1 MLNATTRNR
10 CQAAFRKAAAF
21 AILLFAVAAQAM
33 AQNTGT
39 DPSVAVTHNYNA
51 ETMTVTVSNPPT
63 DGYMVVYTYSNTAA
77 DPDAPVADN
86 PAAYGT
92 EDYNGVGTIAFVGTA
107 TGSIPVGPT
116 GDIAVGRDWTQVTV
130 AIFAEGA
137 TPVSTAVCTTTV
149 AINRYATPVRSL
161 SADGYKIIITD
172 GTGNPD
178 NTRLTYDSPSA
189 PGIVSTVEYNTTTHN
204 VELPV
209 DAQNLI
215 PFTDYTMRTIGP
227 ATGATAYPSQPLECS
242 TMAYHIPA
250 LIDFHPYHSGSSVR
264 YATGTVVSGSMSA
277 PVAKIYINYDRYE
290 QDGVTLMDPNPYDV
304 NTYNVALPSGSAL
317 RDANDQLGIP
327 YPYFKMAAG
336 PVDPAAE
343 SRLITSA
350 VMVVDTLYSNYY
362 LFSHTDGTTTHYL
375 SFDPVSHNLAN
386 TTTFDYNCL
395 WQRNPEDNHLY
406 HLLGGHRYR
415 LGIDDNGAL
424 TVHYNSETR
433 DVWYRSGSQIF
444 TMNGGERRN
453 IAYRNGQWILTA
465 EGTDD
470 ELNVAHQLKHEE
482 VDAGQFTA
490 FNRIETGDI
499 KVPATSTVAEYA
511 PNWLALDQ
519 NRTWTVQVSP
529 RLYLDVYSLPP
540 HEIFQFDDNLGSTN
554 RLWYYNN
561 TTYGSYADM
570 PHRLSQPYSPAA
582 NDSRYTY
589 TWSVVDAADQP
600 STVVTATPSA
610 SNPNQV
616 TLTCRSDI
624 NSLHALTLKVELSY
638 RDEAANANHEPVE
651 GSTAAPTELALFAE
665 HSVALTA
672 LTSVPNAI
680 ESGAQP
686 FRTSNGS
693 YLVRCLPDPTITP
706 AQPYYDITAA
716 PGEGDSP
723 RAILTAVPD
732 PERLL
737 EVHYDA
743 ANQVITITD
752 PALSVEHGTSN
763 DYFLQPAPGQS
774 NWNYLPE
781 TPALCFSTGGTSTD
795 WGFKVTAYQN
805 GSDAGY
811 FTFRP
816 AAATDDDLSVEP
828 EMATRGQGNGLRFVN
843 SVTSRTSDIYI
854 NAIGTFYASRWQL
867 VDPTLIKPEI
877 TMTPDGEV
885 TVTDVAGHLRH
896 VYGTLHYQYKRAGD
910 ADWSTEQT
918 FTLTQDGS
926 YHVVV
931 SDNNGVITFGEGDQV
946 KAWKSAGSDHS
957 YFAPSDEALFTVRRT
972 PAPTLS
978 VSAVEGHAHDI
989 VITPGSTADI
999 PAEGQLF
1006 SYTIGTSDPT
1016 DWSSTATLSDIYL
1029 PGTFTAWA
1037 AAPDCLKS
1045 EPSEAFV
1052 YSPKLM
1058 IGASAAD
1065 NVQANAYDV
1074 IVYVGVPS
1082 TAAGNYREWADP
1094 DANTTFPET
1103 EHYVVRYTLDGSPV
1117 TATSSVCQLDE
1128 TPDPSGHNYY
1138 VIPVL
1143 DGYANIRAKAF
1154 PTEGSPY
1161 EASDEFVYNFHA
1173 NDYIIYDT
1181 LHTSDTEYHTYTL
1194 VPNGGQQATDNNIQN
1209 LKDNLDPRY
1218 LWIGNSTADQ
1228 ATGFR
1233 NKRTGKYLT
1242 LQRITDGQ
1250 GETLTLVAGDSRVDG
1265 QGASGGAATTYSSS
1279 TWRWSGDEATD
1290 EAGRHRLYT
1299 VIDGTTYYLALDRAK
1314 AARNENPWVVIP
1326 ASAESTLL
1334 EEGHARLRYNTH
1346 ICFRTS
1352 PTNYRG
1358 GADFA
1363 AMSATVQIE
1372 QPINSNQWIDIA
1384 DADNHGWASLAYGD
1398 SLHVRAVF
1406 KGDSIVYTGNNVIY
1420 IIRPGHDNGVDTSD
1434 FDHYIPWQFWLEFS
1448 ENDYSQTPRW
1458 EQRIVENHFDSL
1470 STVRWYLGTHD
1481 GTTATFNN
1489 TPFVT
1494 YVGHGTVYHRADTA
1508 VTTEGTLRSLFTW
1521 KHVRG
1526 ANYLTLIHNRTANTA
1541 MPNFST
1547 VFRVVALQNS
1557 VYTAGIAEAAV
1568 TFENKMHL
1576 FAEKVDSRA
1585 NDNGVGEWPQFAGS
1599 KRWRFLSKDY
1609 DEATG
1614 DYHYLSSDHHHITR
1628 VDADRYPYLANQPRM
1643 STNPEYTHYA
1653 LWTLTSE
1660 NVGSAGSPLYR
1671 VRISPAIA
1679 RQKSLV
1685 HLPGNGLDAG
1695 GTDRGSFLYKQGLE
1709 PEPPAGVAPAD
1720 YANGLFLHDPLS
1732 VEDVEYSSTYGYH
1745 ELYSHSNDFQ
1755 YFAIRQYEETD
1766 ASGAVT
1772 AQYVTLSPF
1781 YHYAVGGATR
1791 NIADYLSLAN
1801 ADGEDSWVYSHFGK
1815 VPQPEGSDPADCRN
1829 AAINDF
1835 YHSRWHM
1842 DQAFL
1847 TPPYVEMR
1855 PSGEVTLW
1863 HRLEQVNN
1871 DDIGTEHHIND
1882 LGAILKYFYCIND
1895 ASVSESSLVYP
1906 TFLDGETPITDQTP
1920 VSDMVTGPG
1929 TLLYDPAHKPVLT
1942 EGQHITVVAVLTE
1955 ATTTPSFS
1963 YEPHISRPHTFEAVK
1978 SATPTW
1984 VDATAMTDVRF
1995 AVAEGDTLL
2004 IGQNVND
2011 ANYSIYADPA
2021 SEVYG
2026 ISTATASPRH
2036 IRNEG
2041 ESDSYVLRAFQHNM
2055 LESDPL
2061 YFYQSEKLRL
2071 VATVGAVDATTGAAT
2086 VTVTVSTLNDRT
2098 PLTDYYDLF
2107 YTTATPDSAESYVS
2121 VGSGNW
2127 TRVSGSD
2134 NSYTF
2139 VVSVLANNQP
2149 AALPLRIQARATGS
2163 HNFYTN
2169 SDIDL
2174 HFLIHPSYA
2183 DTAFS
2188 GGGDGTPASPY
2199 IIANPIDLFTAAH
2212 IVNGGNTTAQP
2223 YFRVDADI
2231 DLQGEGSMPSIGTS
2245 GTPFAGHWNGGYHT
2259 IAGITKPLFGTVNG
2273 GHIYNVVIDRSTVV
2287 GTGTNTGAI
2296 CEVADGEARIYN
2308 CGVRSTGDQPTTV
2321 TGSGVTGGL
2330 VGKLAGTAR
2339 VVNCYNFAAVT
2350 SDGSTAAGIV
2360 GDAQAAA
2367 KSTRSDQKGIV
2378 FACVNYAKVDAG
2390 NNNVYPVVGGS
2401 PTDIHNNLNAYNY
2414 FNADAGYNVAKLQYD
2429 GSYGNEIWALNRVEM
2444 VRYILNSNNC
2454 RAGWWVNSPQ
2464 GDNAAN
2470 QTTTATYFTDVIS
2483 ADDNNTIGQWVLDTT
2498 IAPYPILKP
2507 RYDNNHNPIQYP
2519 SIINP
2524 DYEASWRNTANAYE
2538 GRRLSDLGN
2547 NGYLA
2552 VTVTKGDKGT
2562 GITTKPTMPM
2572 QISITDM
2579 DTLAYDFNYA
2589 KIQLP
2594 YFQDIFGTGSNIQ
2607 TVGGN
2612 DYIVTG
2618 WKITSI
2624 TKDGTPVTSVTQ
2636 AEVNAFT
2643 YNYANRDSIVKDLY
2657 HTFTKTTDAYGNT
2670 LGVQQSPAR
2679 VFAQGGYFNV
2689 PNGVTAITIEPYWG
2703 RAFYLKESCN
2713 DVYYYDQGG
2722 TGGNPISASGTNAL
2736 YKADNNIY
2744 GAAKI
2749 DLSTNQTI
2757 YTSLS
2762 TLFNDLEN
2770 NKTVYDQAIVLLTD
2784 FHLSDN
2790 TKNSQTLSVAKSY
2803 TVTSIDVDNNHEPD
2817 HVFYHYFSDRCRF
2830 SPIRFDNIVY
2840 ADLSMASLANGGS
2853 KMARHLG
2860 LTRPTGHYEI
2870 TETAMAHFYQFEY
2883 NGPHDSPLK
2892 VKSPFILNGGYFD
2905 HITSTRGFKSIDQT
2919 LYIHMG
2925 GHVYHKQFSPANDPN
2940 GESDKYTYRCPVIL
2954 TGGEYKELYLSGC
2967 LESKANSCT
2976 YDAILYASGARIGTY
2991 ASGAYE
2997 KINADVI
3004 IKADHIIAHD
3014 FYAGSISPN
3023 PDYSLKG
3030 AITTTLDYS
3039 IVHNVFC
3046 GANKFGDMVS
3056 GKDVITNATGTTF
3069 KIIYGAG
3076 YGGNAKTIFREQNTQ
3091 YTVNDMYNDFKGYYK
3106 KGTLKSGYGINTDYA
3121 MDLFPWSNSN
3131 QHCGR
3136 FYNYFS
3142 SLSLASANNVTTT
3155 LTDCTVLGNYY
3166 GGGNLGQVKNTAK
3179 STLTNCTIY
3188 GDVFAGGNAATAP
3201 PAVVYEKPSTD
3212 KYPQFVGG
3220 VYINLDKN
3228 KNATSANYVWTNDRP
3243 SGVSDNLWTD
3253 ATTGVNYIYA
3263 DRATA
3268 DLSTIGVC
3276 KKTDLT
3282 LSGNTVVYGSVFGGG
3297 NEAETGD
3304 PDVANNDNLK
3314 PNHYTT
3320 VVVKD
3325 NVHVTGDVVAAGNQG
3340 KLTGSTSLTIGAD
3353 TGSIAIDSIPWIE
3366 GDVYGGAYSAD
3377 VDGYSNVTIY
3387 DGILGPVYAG
3397 GYTGSVY
3404 KESNIKVLGGRIGYT
3419 KDTVMVNEEKTVTA
3433 SPIIIP
3439 VGEPRSYYGVFG
3451 AGFGFGT
3458 TVGKCAH
3465 VSIGSRATTGTDAQ
3479 HTHIHIN
3486 GSVFG
3491 GGEAGQVGTG
3501 FEILHGETVAAGNW
3515 YVNGTAGTFR
3525 KLTAEEPNTPADE
3538 HGFYAQFYK
3547 PTFDTTTVSVQ
3558 APDKAENSLT
3568 TNIAGAVFGGGRG
3581 YYIEEDEEHPGTYR
3595 STLNSFKLAIAGAVY
3610 GNTKVTVGTEG
3621 QGESGIYIGSVSY
3634 YTDMDT
3640 AEHYRL
3646 VDLKNMHSSAT
3657 FWDENLYV
3665 YDVDSL
3671 KYVMLDPNSRSYH
3684 RVKTRTG
3691 STEIPIW
3698 LNEVYEDVMYYLGT
3712 GRASV
3717 VGGGEMGPVYGDHIF
3732 TCGTSKNELTTFN
3745 YNQTR
3750 YGTGDTTGNTVVRI
3764 YSGTLGDIYEN
3775 EVNGCVY
3782 GGGLNANVDGT
3793 STVTVDGT
3801 GAWVRGDVYAGGCMG
3816 SVYGYGRDSAG
3827 VDTITTLQNLLKGW
3841 VRNAHGG
3848 SNLAMHSRGSNSKLV
3863 VGDTNGNNSNLLV
3876 SESVYGANG
3885 FSPSLGT
3892 AEVVMRSG
3900 SIGFVRPNIPINTY
3914 YTNEAGEVTETD
3926 AIASAGTTP
3935 VVNVQNN
3942 LAYEGNVYGG
3952 GFGPEARVRATK
3964 VTVTGGNIRN
3974 GVFGGGELAPV
3985 IELADSNAT
3994 YKTGD
3999 TATYLYTVADEASS
4013 QYKHKEVRYVK
4024 YAETEIVGNVTL
4036 VKPVADVTV
4045 SGGHMGMILG
4055 GGRGYTY
4062 FMNTT
4067 SDAPGLV
4074 AGDTRVTI
4082 TGGVVRSA
4090 GGDTTYYESDLGGG
4104 NVYGGG
4110 LEGEV
4115 TGNTEVTISGANT
4128 IIQGRAFAGGRG
4140 YRDAML
4146 GDRHSE
4152 EWQQIF
4158 DRATVRAGA
4167 VHGNTSIA
4175 ISGTKTTPVVGSGIY
4190 GGGEGMNYLWSATDK
4205 RDTVATVYGNATVDI
4220 SGGMIGGGYKNVG
4233 LDNAMNE
4240 RVDNGSFGGG
4250 RVASVHGTAKIH
4262 VYGNANVAALFGGND
4277 ISGKVHGNGGYGF
4290 HSVHNSG
4297 RTDTTDYIADSTETY
4312 ILVDGTPR
4320 IGRLFGGGNGYYPGY
4335 YQKMAGADW
4344 QLAYLQATPPVQGKT
4359 YVDINMSGTT
4369 FGSNDTTGFIGAAFG
4384 GGNQAEVGT
4393 AQVMLHNP
4401 GLVDTL
4407 FAGGNSATVTEE
4419 AIVKTY
4425 ATDSIASLAAGHN
4438 VKLLFGGNNKAA
4450 MYIMPTLDLRT
4461 GTFDRV
4467 FGGGNAGAMKANQ
4480 TGVADILGN
4489 DIANPVSTYVTI
4501 NSSDVTVR
4509 TALYGG
4515 CNQATVD
4522 GGTYVAI
4529 LNTSNGTENQ
4539 DTNTYGVYQLFGGND
4554 ISERV
4559 ATTRV
4564 DVIGGVV
4571 HNIYGG
4577 SNGHYNY
4584 TPIPGGYNALDDD
4597 NNMVSVLNSGR
4608 PKVGDA
4614 HVNIWGG
4621 QINSHVYGGGYAGDC
4636 ENTHV
4641 VVDDR
4646 VQMGETESPA
4656 TISGH
4661 IYGGGCGILENAL
4674 RANADATIQR
4684 NTIVVGN
4691 VTGLAKTDLYH
4702 VTNLKE
4708 SETYAYGGGYGG
4720 DVHNTLI
4727 TMHPEWDKDLEA
4739 LYGGCYGS
4747 NVEDTAR
4754 VVLNPLTDETN
4765 ASHLNVNYVY
4775 GGNDYTGTVNHSYLT
4790 INSGRYRKVFGAG
4803 NGAYGD
4809 LTAGTINKYG
4819 VYTTPSAPSP
4829 SHANGPAN
4837 AATDV
4842 KVYVPNSKYP
4852 VVDIYGG
4859 DFIENVYGGGNLG
4872 SCKVDTSATPPHA
4885 GIEDYAF
4892 VQVNVHGGTFHN
4904 DIFAGAAGQS
4914 GLNPLINGLKVLNMD
4929 GGLVANSVYGG
4940 TESVNDGYKD
4950 ECDSTSTTLRPSS
4963 ILNLVGG
4970 DIGNNVY
4977 GGGYL
4982 GQVYGSVYVNVGKE
4996 AVEKSRVYNR
5006 PYGSHDYSQQPYKP
5020 VFATTAQDT
5029 HNGDTLLP
5037 ADLFL
5042 RASIYAGANWGSGN
5056 TNYTF
5061 KTRGFHGGESCI
5073 RIDGEGYNTTA
5084 EGGGTVN
5091 DLPAMAVKYSLI
5103 GSGTSCEGGDVL
5115 RDIRVLN
5122 YGVWENASDC
5132 RVSKDLWSIQ
5142 RADIVVF
5149 KNVALVLTGDQDA
5162 YSAYPS
5168 SKFSMTRCKKVV
5180 FEGFNVLELEKPA
5193 VKIGELAFRAN
5204 TTLLS
5209 LEGKGALLDGD
5220 SLTTMRS
5227 FLNSNAHCTGTDS
5240 TSITSELCESV
5251 TPLANNSAN
5260 RYSTILVDNGAYI
5273 DVYTD
5278 ESGSLQYGSV
5288 LGYGFLRAQSATQ
5301 AIVTAHCK
5309 TNTLHASDGG
5319 FFGVCPD
5326 DPGIGD
5332 STNGQSE
5339 FYYGNNGTT
5348 ENTYRAW
5355 KFGRGS
5361 RTRQVTVVAHTDTTQ
5376 LPNNYGILVDTAKI
5390 TLSNGSY
5397 VLADDGTTHAQVK
5410 LGLVMVPLELPP
5422 TDPGNYYVIDGGIT
5436 VDQENRELE
5445 LVGGAFIP
5453 NGDIT
5458 LNNGVSDASD
5468 GVWIPAS
5475 NDDTLTA
5482 VEKTEMVRA
5491 ITGDASH
5498 KFGLAIGKGGLFT
5511 NTPPTLA
5518 GGSSITSN
5526 PNCRTAISS
5535 GTYFEVINGYATTT
5549 VAGTDGVHN
5558 VVPTLNVYLTYDG
5571 RFTTTLMGDVTFTLR
5586 ELNSN
5591 GVEVGTIDVTISI
5604 STILTEFK
5612 DQKYELVA
5620 MKNGFDNHVYSRK
5633 MILPA
5638 SMRRRSLYLTDL
5650 EWEPLYAR
5658 TQAGAADTNGTA
5670 DLFGLTTAQNA
5681 IEHRAN
5687 LGQNTFGIVVRPTE
5701 DLSNTTTTTLGWY
5714 RMMDGDSLD
5723 LRKEYGNG
5731 TDRVSYSRN
5740 PADQT
5745 TGRKIHYTDNG
5756 GKGKMIGILDGRSS
5770 AAIDMS
5776 LYYNGDQK
5784 YDIEGVR
5791 GRAILHFAYY
5801 NQNTSGS
5808 NSVDEGT
5815 AGIFRDTIY
5824 VRTRKAGD
5832 TIYLCSEP
5840 SITRDSITIYPHGG
5854 IPAGIYTAGSDDHRH
5869 YADGWEQLE
5878 IKKGKNPRQYVTSF
5892 EDALDHKIY
5901 KAGDVIYIIGPV
5913 DIKGRKSLNIHGYE
5927 YNFIPVMRYPGSH
5940 FMFPGDTCAYRG
5952 PLVRVSEEGKFSTEY
5967 VFFDG
5972 NMVSSRKA
5980 IKNTDVPT
5988 GEGIDKQKVVRVEG
6002 GQNVDYYAWGL
6013 GGDDPAQQGSGW
6025 KQDTLAA
6032 TAPIFEVKD
6041 GGVLTLGNETV
6052 VRNSWNKNAGTDA
6065 NDLLGSVAMIHQP
6078 NATYTLPGDAST
6090 QYPAHPRMVVTKNVD
6105 IYNNVVDTAGG
6116 NIPTGAIHLEK
6127 GVFQLGVA
6135 TKGSAKQKASEIH
6148 IEDNYEAN
6156 GTFWTTGTTD
6166 DPEWEVAIPTTGTN
6180 AFAKANVYL
6189 NHAKRNNSE
6198 VEDEVSMVV
6207 TFADEQNAGSRIG
6220 ISKEFPGLS
6229 PLVRDTIRIAQVT
6242 SSYPTYAANA
6252 KANDIFFND
6261 GRFATSKDANIFYHS
6276 SIAPT
6281 TIFFQRCAT
6290 FQKQLY
6296 EDASHNRQVLYTY
6309 VDANGEGAED
6319 DETVTILQQ
6328 PVLSY
6333 HMNSLSA
6340 CPDGTDTV
6348 VYSVHGGFY
6357 PYTYSWTSGT
6367 SDLGTSTTQY
6377 SNAQINEAIGVHN
6390 YDFAVASNSDTLVLS
6405 NIQNA
6410 GTGTVTP
6417 YAYTVTATDIAGCEQ
6432 TKHFTVNVQRVP
6444 TGNSG
6449 LTLTNHVSNNDFA
6462 WGDTAS
6468 ANTEV
6473 ADRTHKGLHL
6483 LAGVFPQASYGSV
6496 TGKIYDTVDV
6506 NLGIPYVSDN
6516 PAIPNVDSAT
6526 LLCPGDAITLTANPT
6541 SGNSFI
6547 QWDFDPYDVPNT
6559 VFVMPSN
6566 SGMPGTDA
6574 SVITINAFFGPANY
6588 WKKVVTTQPST
6599 FTTDYWGTVHIH
6611 NANDLA
6617 WLISLANGFN
6627 DQAPRDF
6634 WYDSIIIHNSG
6645 DEDAYDMMAHLWTP
6659 LGTSQHP
6666 FSGRMFVDSGVV
6678 IKNIIVNEPNM
6689 DYVGFF
6695 GHTEHAIIENLH
6707 INNSVFHGGQYVGGI
6722 TAHSSNDSIRNSSV
6736 TNHSVGDSS
6745 ASGYPGNI
6753 PAGGNDYTMIT
6764 TNYCSGGL
6772 VGTAENTVIEGC
6784 EARARYMGAAIY
6796 NGGIGGYVSNGEA
6809 SNCAVRSMPRMS
6821 SMYSGGIFGFST
6833 ATQTPLPW
6841 SKNATGTRIVNNYVA
6856 YNYSD
6861 GSLTRAGGLVGYAKN
6876 TTIAN
6881 NYVYGRSK
6889 GASVSGAIGSTIDD
6903 GVHIEN
6909 CFYEQGFDHQSFG
6922 YYSTLDTTGVT
6933 SFSGTGRDVV
6943 LADTLGRNANL
6954 TRQLN
6959 RWVYAHGG
6967 EYNYWH
6973 SDTAAANNGYPVFGA
6988 PEYQTLTDVQQV
7000 TTCDR
7005 YTVEGILC
7013 TESGTYQY
7021 HLIDSAEFTDTLVIL
7036 HLTVNY
7042 SELTELTDTIGTGE
7056 DYDGYGFHL
7065 TATEL
7070 DLMRES
7076 LQQEGTVTVVVSDTL
7091 QTLAGCD
7098 SVVTLYLTLS
7108 TTGIE
7113 PVDAH
7118 INVNVY
7124 PNPTTKNVTVEA
7136 TGLQTVELY
7145 DAVSRRLDSR
7155 KGQTG
7160 QVTFDLEGLPA
7171 GAYYLRIRTEQGT
7184 VIKKVVKR

>member
-1 MLNATTRNR
+1 MLNSNSRKHFP
-10 CQAAFRKAAAF
+10 AAFRKAAAL
-21 AILLFAVAAQAM
+21 AILLFSVAVQAM
-33 AQNTGT
+33 AQNAGT
-39 DPSVAVTHNYNA
+39 DPSVAVTPNYND
-51 ETMTVTVSNPPT
+51 ETMTVTVSNPPS
-63 DGYMVVYTYSNTAA
+63 GNYVVVYTYSNTTETPGVPTA
-77 DPDAPVADN
+77 DAPAN
-86 PAAYGT
+86 YGT

-116 GDIAVGRDWTQVTV
+116 GDIPVGNDWTQVTI
-130 AIFAEGA
+130 ALFEADA
-137 TPVSTAVCTTTV
+137 TPELTAVCTTTV

-161 SADGYKIIITD
+161 SADGYSLVITD
-172 GTGNPD
+172 GTGNTGA
-178 NTRLTYDSPSA
+178 TRLSYSRPSV
-189 PGIVSTVEYNTTTHN
+189 PGSDATVNYNATTHN
-204 VELPV
+204 VVLPV
-209 DAQNLI
+209 DGQHLI
-215 PFTDYTMRTIGP
+215 PFTVYSMRTIGP
-227 ATGATAYPSQPLECS
+227 ETGATAYPSLPLDCS
-242 TMAYHIPA
+242 TMAYRIPA

-277 PVAKIYINYDRYE
+277 PVAKVYVNYNRYE
-290 QDGVTLMDPNPYDV
+290 QDGVTLKDPNPYDA
-304 NTYNVALPSGSAL
+304 TSYNVALPSGSEL
-317 RDANDQLGIP
+317 RDANNTLGIP
-327 YPYFKMAAG
+327 YPLFKMVAG
-336 PVDPAAE
+336 PVDLTAE

-386 TTTFDYNCL
+386 TTIFDYNCL

-406 HLLGGHRYR
+406 HLLGGHRYS
-415 LGIDDNGAL
+415 LGIDDNGTL
-424 TVHYNSETR
+424 TVHYNSEPR

-444 TMNGGERRN
+444 TMNGGVRRN

-465 EGTDD
+465 EGTDA

-482 VDAGQFTA
+482 VDAGQITA

-499 KVPATSTVAEYA
+499 KVPATTNVGEYA
-511 PNWLALDQ
+511 PQWLALDQ
-519 NRTWTVQVSP
+519 ERTWTVQVSP

-540 HEIFQFDDNLGSTN
+540 HEIFQFEDNLGNTQ
-554 RLWYYNN
+554 RMWYYNN
-561 TTYGSYADM
+561 TAYQSYVDI
-570 PHRLSQPYSPAA
+570 PHRLSQPNSPAA
-582 NDSRYTY
+582 NDSRYNY

-600 STVVTATPSA
+600 STVVTATPA
-610 SNPNQV
+610 ANNPNQV
-616 TLTCRSDI
+616 TLARSTGVT
-624 NSLHALTLKVELSY
+624 SLQALTLKVSISY
-638 RDEAANANHEPVE
+638 EDNTANANHVPVA
-651 GSTAAPTELALFAE
+651 GSTVAPTKLALFAE
-665 HSVALTA
+665 HSVPLTA
-672 LTSVPNAI
+672 LTSVPNAS
-680 ESGAQP
+680 ESSALP

-693 YLVRCLPDPTITP
+693 YLFRCMPDPTITP
-706 AQPYYDITAA
+706 AEPYYDITAA
-716 PGEGDSP
+716 PSESNSH

-737 EVHYDA
+737 EVNYDA
-743 ANQVITITD
+743 SSQVITITD
-752 PALSVEHGTSN
+752 PALSVEHQTSAS
-763 DYFLQPAPGQS
+763 YYLQPAPGQN
-774 NWNYLPE
+774 NWRYLPE
-781 TPALCFSTGGTSTD
+781 TPALYFSTDGTSND

-828 EMATRGQGNGLRFVN
+828 QMATRGQGYGLRYVN

-854 NAIGTFYASRWQL
+854 NAVGTFYASRWQL

-885 TVTDVAGHLRH
+885 TITDVAGHLRH

-910 ADWSTEQT
+910 ADWSAEQT

-931 SDNNGVITFGEGDQV
+931 SDNNGVITFGEGDQI
-946 KAWKSAGSDHS
+946 KAWKTAGSDHS
-957 YFAPSDEALFTVRRT
+957 YFAPSAEALFTVRRT

-978 VSAVEGHAHDI
+978 VSASEGHAHDI
-989 VITPGSTADI
+989 VITPGTTADI
-999 PAEGQLF
+999 PAEGQEF
-1006 SYTIGTSDPT
+1006 SYTVGTGTPT
-1016 DWSSTATLSDIYL
+1016 AWSATDTLRNIYT
-1029 PGTFTAWA
+1029 PGTFTAYA

-1045 EPSEAFV
+1045 NPSEAFT

-1058 IGASAAD
+1058 IGASTA
-1065 NVQANAYDV
+1065 VNAQPTSYDI

-1082 TAAGNYREWADP
+1082 TAAGNYREWAS
-1094 DANTTFPET
+1094 DATTTFPEPSQF
-1103 EHYVVRYTLDGSPV
+1103 VVRYTLDGSSV
-1117 TATSSVCQLDE
+1117 TATSSLCDSYQASDASAH
-1128 TPDPSGHNYY
+1128 TYFT
-1138 VIPVL
+1138 IPVA
-1143 DGYANIRAKAF
+1143 DGYANIHAKAF
-1154 PTEGSPY
+1154 PAEGSAY
-1161 EASDEFVYNFHA
+1161 EASDEFVYKFLA
-1173 NDYIIYDT
+1173 NEYIIYDT
-1181 LHTSDTEYHTYTL
+1181 IHTSSTDYHTYTL
-1194 VPNGGQQATDNNIQN
+1194 VPNGGEQATDNDIQN

-1218 LWIGNSTADQ
+1218 IWIATSTADQ
-1228 ATGFR
+1228 QTGFR
-1233 NKRTGKYLT
+1233 NERTRKYLT
-1242 LQRITDGQ
+1242 LQRITDVQ

-1265 QGASGGAATTYSSS
+1265 QGASGGDATTYSSS
-1279 TWRWSGDEATD
+1279 TWQWSGDDDATEAN
-1290 EAGRHRLYT
+1290 RHRLYT
-1299 VIDGTTYYLALDRAK
+1299 TIDQTTYYIALDRTK
-1314 AARNENPWVVIP
+1314 AAQNQNPWVVIP
-1326 ASAESTLL
+1326 ESATTEIL
-1334 EEGHARLRYNTH
+1334 EGSQSRLRYNTN

-1352 PTNYRG
+1352 PSNYRG

-1363 AMSATVQIE
+1363 AMAATVQIE
-1372 QPINSNQWIDIA
+1372 QPVNSNQWIDIA

-1420 IIRPGHDNGVDTSD
+1420 IIRPGHDNGVPASD

-1470 STVRWYLGTHD
+1470 STVRWYLGNYND
-1481 GTTATFNN
+1481 NGTTVTYDG

-1508 VTTEGTLRSLFTW
+1508 VTTEGTLGSLFKW
-1521 KHVRG
+1521 RHVRG
-1526 ANYLTLIHNRTANTA
+1526 ANYLTLIHNRTATTP
-1541 MPNFST
+1541 MPNFNT
-1547 VFRVVALQNS
+1547 VFRVEALQNS

-1568 TFENKMHL
+1568 TFNNNMHL

-1585 NDNGVGEWPQFAGS
+1585 NGNGEGQWPQFAGS

-1653 LWTLTSE
+1653 VWILNSE
-1660 NVGSAGSPLYR
+1660 NVGSANDPLYR
-1671 VRISPAIA
+1671 VKMSPAIA
-1679 RQKSLV
+1679 HQKSLV
-1685 HLPGNGLDAG
+1685 HLPGNGLDAE
-1695 GTDRGSFLYKQGLE
+1695 GTDRGDFLYKSGLE
-1709 PEPPAGVAPAD
+1709 PEPPQGVSMDD

-1732 VEDVEYSSTYGYH
+1732 VEEVGYSSSHDYH
-1745 ELYSHSNDFQ
+1745 ELYRHNNDFQ
-1755 YFAIRQYEETD
+1755 YFAIRQFEETD
-1766 ASGAVT
+1766 ASGYVT

-1781 YHYAVGGATR
+1781 YRYTVGSATR

-1801 ADGEDSWVYSHFGK
+1801 GDGEDRWVYSHFGK
-1815 VPQPEGSDPADCRN
+1815 VPQPEGSAPADCRN

-1847 TPPYVEMR
+1847 TPPYVEMS

-1871 DDIGTEHHIND
+1871 DDIGTAHHIND

-1920 VSDMVTGPG
+1920 VANMVTSPG
-1929 TLLYDPAHKPVLT
+1929 TLYDPAHKPVLT
-1942 EGQHITVVAVLTE
+1942 EGQRITVVAVLTQ
-1955 ATTTPSFS
+1955 ATSTPSFD
-1963 YEPHISRPHTFEAVK
+1963 YVPHISRPHTFEAVK

-1995 AVAEGDTLL
+1995 AAAEGDTLL

-2021 SEVYG
+2021 SAVYG
-2026 ISTATASPRH
+2026 ISTSTTSPQH
-2036 IRNEG
+2036 IRNEDAN
-2041 ESDSYVLRAFQHNM
+2041 DSYVLRAFQHNK

-2061 YFYQSEKLRL
+2061 YFYQSDKLRL
-2071 VATVGAVDATTGAAT
+2071 EVTVGSVDATSGNAS
-2086 VTVTVSTLNDRT
+2086 VTVNVSTVNDRT

-2107 YTTATPDSAESYVS
+2107 YTTATPDAE
-2121 VGSGNW
+2121 G
-2127 TRVSGSD
+2127 TIPSGSWTLVPGTD
-2134 NSYTF
+2134 NNNSYTF
-2139 VVSVLANNQP
+2139 TVSALDANSQP
-2149 AALPLRIQARATGS
+2149 AALPLRIQARAAGS

-2183 DTAFS
+2183 GTDFS
-2188 GGGDGTPASPY
+2188 GSGDGTQASPY
-2199 IIANPIDLFTAAH
+2199 IIANPIDLFTASH
-2212 IVNGGNTTAQP
+2212 NVNNGGPAASA
-2223 YFRVDADI
+2223 YYRVDADI
-2231 DLQGEGSMPSIGTS
+2231 DLQGEGSLPSIGTTS
-2245 GTPFAGHWNGGYHT
+2245 KPFAGHWDGGYHT

-2273 GHIYNVVIDRSTVV
+2273 GHIYNVVVDRSTIV

-2308 CGVRSTGDQPTTV
+2308 CGVRSTGDQPTIV
-2321 TGSGVTGGL
+2321 EGSGVTGGL
-2330 VGKLAGTAR
+2330 VGRLNGYAR
-2339 VVNCYNFAAVT
+2339 MVNCYNFANVT
-2350 SDGSTAAGIV
+2350 STGNTAAGLVGYSNAASTAA
-2360 GDAQAAA
+2360 AP
-2367 KSTRSDQKGIV
+2367 KNIV
-2378 FACVNYAKVDAG
+2378 FNSINYG
-2390 NNNVYPVVGGS
+2390 NVTSADGKNVYPVQGG
-2401 PTDIHNNLNAYNY
+2401 NY
-2414 FNADAGYNVAKLQYD
+2414 TSVKNISTYTYYHPERQYTPVAKVQAQHALGAEVRFLTTYEFVRYVFNANLKK
-2429 GSYGNEIWALNRVEM
+2429 
-2444 VRYILNSNNC
+2444 
-2454 RAGWWVNSPQ
+2454 AGWWVLAPT
-2464 GDNAAN
+2464 AN
-2470 QTTTATYFTDVIS
+2470 YSSGGTDPVAEATKVTYHTDKIPV
-2483 ADDNNTIGQWVLDTT
+2483 DNNAMGVWVLDTT
-2498 IAPYPILKP
+2498 IAPYPIIKP
-2507 RYDNNHNPIQYP
+2507 KYDVTITSENNVVTVTYGNAKCFGIDYP
-2519 SIINP
+2519 SIVNP
-2524 DYEASWRNTANAYE
+2524 DYEATWRNTADAYR
-2538 GRRLSDLGN
+2538 GRRLTNWSNQGKLTVNVAGKSN
-2547 NGYLA
+2547 PIYL
-2552 VTVTKGDKGT
+2552 
-2562 GITTKPTMPM
+2562 
-2572 QISITDM
+2572 SITDM
-2579 DTLAYDFNYA
+2579 DTMRNDYNYA
-2589 KIQLP
+2589 KVQLP
-2594 YFQDIFGTGSNIQ
+2594 YYQDLFGLGSNI
-2607 TVGGN
+2607 GGTGN
-2612 DYIVTG
+2612 GYIVTG
-2618 WKITSI
+2618 WKITSV
-2624 TKDGTPVTSVTQ
+2624 TKEGTTYSSLSSNPV
-2636 AEVNAFT
+2636 VN
-2643 YNYANRDSIVKDLY
+2643 YNYADRTNVQKDLWD
-2657 HTFTKTTDAYGNT
+2657 TTHNPT
-2670 LGVQQSPAR
+2670 R
-2679 VFAQGGYFNV
+2679 IFAQGGYYNV
-2689 PNGVTAITIEPYWG
+2689 PYGVTAITIEPKWG
-2703 RAFYLKESCN
+2703 NAIYVYEEYN
-2713 DVYYYDQGG
+2713 DSYA
-2722 TGGNPISASGTNAL
+2722 TGYNSGFSSAVQYGKTTTTPYGKTVTVNKVTSGTTNLANL
-2736 YKADNNIY
+2736 VP
-2744 GAAKI
+2744 
-2749 DLSTNQTI
+2749 STAG
-2757 YTSLS
+2757 
-2762 TLFNDLEN
+2762 
-2770 NKTVYDQAIVLLTD
+2770 KTVYDHAIVLLSD
-2784 FHLSDN
+2784 VHLTGDDSRMNKDMRPF
-2790 TKNSQTLSVAKSY
+2790 
-2803 TVTSIDVDNNHEPD
+2803 TVTTLDEDCDHEPD
-2817 HVFYHYFSDRCRF
+2817 HVLYQYINGRRNIN
-2830 SPIRFDNIVY
+2830 PVRFDF
-2840 ADLSMASLANGGS
+2840 LAWTEQGFWRTPTDEQL
-2853 KMARHLG
+2853 KQLG
-2860 LTRPTGHYEI
+2860 IPLPKGYFEI
-2870 TETAMAHFYQFEY
+2870 TETAMARFGQFEY
-2883 NGPHDSPLK
+2883 NNEGGTTKTIAPM
-2892 VKSPFILNGGYFD
+2892 ILNGGVFD
-2905 HITSTRGFKSIDQT
+2905 QMVSNHYNASNNTNYMQ
-2919 LYIHMG
+2919 LG
-2925 GHVYHKQFSPANDPN
+2925 GHVYFKLYAQGVHPDISQKGTTPA
-2940 GESDKYTYRCPVIL
+2940 TWHCPVTVTGGLYDDFYL
-2954 TGGEYKELYLSGC
+2954 TGYLVSSGHYT
-2967 LESKANSCT
+2967 NNPV
-2976 YDAILYASGARIGTY
+2976 YLYASGGRIGHF
-2991 ASGAYE
+2991 ASGGNEIIDGNVTVEADHLVVNDFYGGG
-2997 KINADVI
+2997 INAS
-3004 IKADHIIAHD
+3004 KAITGDITITLD
-3014 FYAGSISPN
+3014 SSIVYGIYAG
-3023 PDYSLKG
+3023 G
-3030 AITTTLDYS
+3030 
-3039 IVHNVFC
+3039 
-3046 GANKFGDMVS
+3046 NKFGDMATDKKVT
-3056 GKDVITNATGTTF
+3056 TNAEGTTF
-3069 KIIYGAG
+3069 YGDYYGAS
-3076 YGGNAKTIFREQNTQ
+3076 YGGTSLSRTGSYVSGEKEPKDFRYKEINNVPADHKSR
-3091 YTVNDMYNDFKGYYK
+3091 YARGYYTTDQNAAGICVDYDFELLTFSSSLK
-3106 KGTLKSGYGINTDYA
+3106 FVDRYYVLKASMSKAQTNDVESNLKGCVVKG
-3121 MDLFPWSNSN
+3121 
-3131 QHCGR
+3131 
-3136 FYNYFS
+3136 NYFGGGYVSKVNGTATS
-3142 SLSLASANNVTTT
+3142 SLE
-3155 LTDCTVLGNYY
+3155 DCTVEG
-3166 GGGNLGQVKNTAK
+3166 
-3179 STLTNCTIY
+3179 S
-3188 GDVFAGGNAATAP
+3188 VFAGGNKSALPKVKVYPAPTA
-3201 PAVVYEKPSTD
+3201 
-3212 KYPQFVGG
+3212 
-3220 VYINLDKN
+3220 
-3228 KNATSANYVWTNDRP
+3228 ANYPTYDNGAFVFPAKPTPEEYTWVYNNVTFTAGNIYIDETAKTITTN
-3243 SGVSDNLWTD
+3243 
-3253 ATTGVNYIYA
+3253 I
-3263 DRATA
+3263 
-3268 DLSTIGVC
+3268 DLSDMGVC
-3276 KKTDLT
+3276 TKTDLT
-3282 LSGNTVVYGSVFGGG
+3282 LSGTTVVYGSVYGGG

-3304 PDVANNDNLK
+3304 PVAVNDEVTGSTEK
-3314 PNHYTT
+3314 KVHYTE
-3320 VVVKD
+3320 VLVKD
-3325 NVHVTGDVVAAGNQG
+3325 NVHVMGDVVAAGRKG
-3340 KLTGSTSLTIGAD
+3340 KLSGSSSLTIGAD
-3353 TGSIAIDSIPWIE
+3353 TGSIAIGSIPWIE

-3377 VDGYSNVTIY
+3377 VDGYSYVTIY
-3387 DGILGPVYAG
+3387 DGVLGPVYAG

-3404 KESNIKVLGGRIGYT
+3404 KESNIKVLGGRIGYI
-3419 KDTVMVNEEKTVTA
+3419 KDTVTENNVKTVTA
-3433 SPIIIP
+3433 NPIEVP
-3439 VGEPRSYYGVFG
+3439 LGEPRSYYGVFG

-3465 VSIGSRATTGTDAQ
+3465 VSIGSSATTGDDVQ
-3479 HTHIHIN
+3479 HTHIYIN

-3501 FEILHGETVAAGNW
+3501 FEVYHGSTVPEGYW
-3515 YVNGTAGTFR
+3515 YVDGEAGTYR
-3525 KLTAEEPNTPADE
+3525 KLEPVSEGGNGPEPNTPGNA
-3538 HGFYAQFYK
+3538 HSFYAQFYK
-3547 PTFDTTTVSVQ
+3547 PTFDKTTVSIQ
-3558 APDKAENSLT
+3558 APNKAENSLT

-3581 YYIEEDEEHPGTYR
+3581 YYIMENEDNPGTYS
-3595 STLNSFKLAIAGAVY
+3595 STLNTFKLAIAGAVY
-3610 GNTKVTVGTEG
+3610 GNTEVTIGTER

-3640 AEHYRL
+3640 AQKYRL
-3646 VDLKNMHSSAT
+3646 IDLDNMLSSAT

-3684 RVKTRTG
+3684 HVKTRTG
-3691 STEIPIW
+3691 GSRKIPIW
-3698 LNEVYEDVMYYLGT
+3698 LNEVYEDVMYYLNS

-3717 VGGGEMGPVYGDHIF
+3717 VGGGEMGPVFGDKIF
-3732 TCGTSKNELTTFN
+3732 TCGTEKNNLNTFN
-3745 YNQTR
+3745 YGQPR
-3750 YGTGDTTGNTVVRI
+3750 FGTTEGGNTVVKI
-3764 YSGTLGDIYEN
+3764 YSGTLGDICDN

-3782 GGGLNANVDGT
+3782 GGGLNADVDGT

-3801 GAWVRGDVYAGGCMG
+3801 HAWVRGDVYAGGCMG
-3816 SVYGYGRDSAG
+3816 SVYGYGRASAG
-3827 VDTITTLQNLLKGW
+3827 AETITTQQNLLKGW

-3848 SNLAMHSRGSNSKLV
+3848 SNLAMHGRGCNSKLV
-3863 VGDTNGNNSNLLV
+3863 VGIAVEDGGHNANLLV

-3892 AEVVMRSG
+3892 AEVEMRSG
-3900 SIGFVRPNIPINTY
+3900 NIGFVHPNIPINIY
-3914 YTNEAGEVTETD
+3914 YTDEHGQVTRTD
-3926 AIASAGTTP
+3926 AIASDGNSP

-3985 IELADSNAT
+3985 IELAEEGAT
-3994 YKTGD
+3994 YATTD
-3999 TATYLYTVADEASS
+3999 TATYLYTVADEATS
-4013 QYKHKEVRYVK
+4013 QYKTKQVRYVK
-4024 YAETEIVGNVTL
+4024 YSETETVNEVTR

-4090 GGDTTYYESDLGGG
+4090 RGDTTYYESDLGGG

-4115 TGNTEVTISGANT
+4115 TGNTEVTISGNNTGNNT

-4167 VHGNTSIA
+4167 VHGNTSIT
-4175 ISGTKTTPVVGSGIY
+4175 ISGNSTTPVVGSGIY
-4190 GGGEGMNYLWSATDK
+4190 GGGEGMNYLWNATDK

-4297 RTDTTDYIADSTETY
+4297 STDNTDYIADSTETY

-4335 YQKMAGADW
+4335 YQDMAGADW
-4344 QLAYLQATPPVQGKT
+4344 QLAYLQATPPVQSKT
-4359 YVDINMSGTT
+4359 YVDINMNGTT
-4369 FGSNDTTGFIGAAFG
+4369 LNNGEPTAAFIGAAFG
-4384 GGNQAEVGT
+4384 GGNQAKVGT
-4393 AQVMLHNP
+4393 ARVMLHNS

-4419 AIVKTY
+4419 AIVKTF
-4425 ATDSIASLAAGHN
+4425 ATGAIAQLAAGYN

-4450 MYIMPTLDLRT
+4450 MYIMPTLDLHT
-4461 GTFDRV
+4461 GIFDRV
-4467 FGGGNAGAMKANQ
+4467 FGGGNAGAMKANR
-4480 TGVADILGN
+4480 TDIADILGN
-4489 DIANPVSTYVTI
+4489 SIANPVSTYVTI

-4529 LNTSNGTENQ
+4529 LNTSNGTESQ
-4539 DTNTYGVYQLFGGND
+4539 DANTYGIYQLFGGND

-4577 SNGHYNY
+4577 SNGYYNY
-4584 TPIPGGYNALDDD
+4584 TPIPGGYKALEG
-4597 NNMVSVLNSGR
+4597 NVIVSILNSGR

-4621 QINSHVYGGGYAGDC
+4621 TINSSVFGGGYAGDC

-4646 VQMGETESPA
+4646 VQIGETSSSA
-4656 TISGH
+4656 SISGR
-4661 IYGGGCGILENAL
+4661 IYGGGYGILENAL

-4702 VTNLKE
+4702 VTTLTEGN
-4708 SETYAYGGGYGG
+4708 TYAYGGGYGG
-4720 DVHNTLI
+4720 DVNNTLI

-4747 NVEDTAR
+4747 NVENTAR
-4754 VVLNPLTDETN
+4754 VVLNPTADETD
-4765 ASHLNVNYVY
+4765 ASRMNVNYVY
-4775 GGNDYTGTVNHSYLT
+4775 GGNDYTGTVNHSQLT

-4803 NGAYGD
+4803 NGVYG
-4809 LTAGTINKYG
+4809 TVNKYG
-4819 VYTTPSAPSP
+4819 VYTSGTSSP
-4829 SHANGPAN
+4829 SHVNGPAN
-4837 AATDV
+4837 EASDI
-4842 KVYVPNSKYP
+4842 KVRVPNSKYP

-4872 SCKVDTSATPPHA
+4872 TCKVDTSATAPHSLL
-4885 GIEDYAF
+4885 EDYAL
-4892 VQVNVHGGTFHN
+4892 VQVNIHGGTFHN

-4914 GLNPLINGLKVLNMD
+4914 GMNPLINGLKVLNMD
-4929 GGLVANSVYGG
+4929 GGIVTNSVYGG
-4940 TESVNDGYKD
+4940 TESVNDGYPS
-4950 ECDSTSTTLRPSS
+4950 ECTTATSTTLRPSS

-5020 VFATTAQDT
+5020 VFATTAQQT
-5029 HNGDTLLP
+5029 HNSDTLLP

-5061 KTRGFHGGESCI
+5061 NTAGFYGGESRI

-5103 GSGTSCEGGDVL
+5103 GAGTSCEGGDVL

-5142 RADIVVF
+5142 RADSVVF
-5149 KNVALVLTGDQDA
+5149 KNVGLVLTGDQDA

-5168 SKFSMTRCKKVV
+5168 SKFSMTRCDKVV

-5227 FLNSNAHCTGTDS
+5227 FLNSNAHCTGTGG

-5326 DPGIGD
+5326 DPGIGN

-5397 VLADDGTTHAQVK
+5397 VLADHGTTHAQVK

-5475 NDDTLTA
+5475 NGNTLTD

-5518 GGSSITSN
+5518 DESSITSN

-5658 TQAGAADTNGTA
+5658 TQAGAADTNGT
-5670 DLFGLTTAQNA
+5670 DNNFGLTTAQHA
-5681 IEHRAN
+5681 IQNRSN
-5687 LGQNTFGIVVRPTE
+5687 LDQYTFGIVVRPTE

-5745 TGRKIHYTDNG
+5745 TGRKIHYTDND

-5776 LYYNGDQK
+5776 LYYNGDNK
-5784 YDIEGVR
+5784 YDPEGVR

-5808 NSVDEGT
+5808 NSVDEGN

-5824 VRTRKAGD
+5824 VRTRKGGD

-5840 SITRDSITIYPHGG
+5840 SITRDNITIYPHGG
-5854 IPAGIYTAGSDDHRH
+5854 IPEGIYTAGSDDHRH

-5901 KAGDVIYIIGPV
+5901 KSGDVIYIIGPV
-5913 DIKGRKSLNIHGYE
+5913 DIKGRKNLNIHGADYD
-5927 YNFIPVMRYPGSH
+5927 FIPVMRYPGSH

-5972 NMVSSRKA
+5972 RMVSSRKA
-5980 IKNTDVPT
+5980 IKAEGPT
-5988 GEGIDKQKVVRVEG
+5988 GAGIDKQTVTRNG
-6002 GQNVDYYAWGL
+6002 TTYYAWGL
-6013 GGDDPAQQGSGW
+6013 GGEGEENIGSGW

-6052 VRNSWNKNAGTDA
+6052 VHNSWNKNAGTTTTE
-6065 NDLLGSVAMIHQP
+6065 LLGSVALIHQP
-6078 NATYTLPGDAST
+6078 NSTYTLPGDAT
-6090 QYPAHPRMVVTKNVD
+6090 LYPAHPRMVVTKNVE
-6105 IYNNVVDTAGG
+6105 IKNNVVGTAGG
-6116 NIPTGAIHLEK
+6116 NIPTGAIHLKE

-6135 TKGSAKQKASEIH
+6135 TKGSAKQRASEIH

-6156 GTFWTTGTTD
+6156 GIFWTTGTTD
-6166 DPEWEVAIPTTGTN
+6166 NPQWQVAIPTTGAN
-6180 AFAKANVYL
+6180 AFGKANVYL
-6189 NHAKRNNSE
+6189 NHAKHNNSE
-6198 VEDEVSMVV
+6198 VEDDISMVV
-6207 TFADEQNAGSRIG
+6207 SFADEQNAGSRIG
-6220 ISKEFPGLS
+6220 ISKEFPGLN

-6252 KANDIFFND
+6252 KANNIFFND
-6261 GRFATSKDANIFYHS
+6261 KRFTSSKDANVFYHS

-6309 VDANGEGAED
+6309 VDAHGEGAED

-6357 PYTYSWTSGT
+6357 PYTYSWTGNNA
-6367 SDLGTSTTQY
+6367 DLGTSTTQY

-6410 GTGTVTP
+6410 GTGTTTA
-6417 YAYTVTATDIAGCEQ
+6417 YNYTVTATDIAGCEQ
-6432 TKHFTVNVQRVP
+6432 TKHFTVNVQRVTTDP
-6444 TGNSG
+6444 SS
-6449 LTLTNHVSNNDFA
+6449 LTLTNPVSDNDYA
-6462 WGDTAS
+6462 WG
-6468 ANTEV
+6468 NTDSENIEV
-6473 ADRTHKGLHL
+6473 AARTHKGLHL
-6483 LAGVFPQASYGSV
+6483 LAGVFPQSSYGSV
-6496 TGKIYDTVDV
+6496 TGTMNGTDV

-6516 PAIPNVDSAT
+6516 PAIPNVNSAT
-6526 LLCPGDAITLTANPT
+6526 LLCPGDVITLNAVPT
-6541 SGNSFI
+6541 NGNSFI
-6547 QWDFDPYDVPNT
+6547 QWDFDPYDVPST

-6566 SGMPGTDA
+6566 SGMPGNDA
-6574 SVITINAFFGPANY
+6574 SVITINAFFGPADY
-6588 WKKVVTTQPST
+6588 WKGVVTSKPST
-6599 FTTDYWGTVHIH
+6599 FTTDYWGTIHIH

-6634 WYDSIIIHNSG
+6634 WYDSIKIHSG
-6645 DEDAYDMMAHLWTP
+6645 EYDMMGHLWTP
-6659 LGTSQHP
+6659 IGTSMHP
-6666 FSGRMFVDSGVV
+6666 FSGRLFIDDGVV
-6678 IKNIIVNEPNM
+6678 IKNVIVNEPNM

-6695 GHTEHAIIENLH
+6695 GHTDHAIIDNLH

-6722 TAHSSNDSIRNSSV
+6722 TAHSSSDIIRNSSV
-6736 TNHSVGDSS
+6736 TNHSVGDES
-6745 ASGYPGNI
+6745 ASGYTGVI
-6753 PAGGNDYTMIT
+6753 PTGGADYTIIT

-6772 VGTAENTVIEGC
+6772 VGTAENTVIEDC

-6821 SMYSGGIFGFST
+6821 SMYSGGIFGYST

-6861 GSLTRAGGLVGYAKN
+6861 GSLTRTGGLVGYAKN

-6889 GASVSGAIGSTIDD
+6889 GASLSGAIGSVIDD

-6922 YYSTLDTTGVT
+6922 YYSTLDTTAVT
-6933 SFSGTGRDVV
+6933 SFRGSGSEVV
-6943 LADTLGRNANL
+6943 LNDTLGRNANL

-6967 EYNYWH
+6967 NHKYWR
-6973 SDTAAANNGYPVFGA
+6973 SDTADVNNGYPVFGN
-6988 PEYQTLTDVQQV
+6988 PEYQQLTDIQYVA
-7000 TTCDR
+7000 TCDSF
-7005 YTVEGILC
+7005 TVEGTVC

-7021 HLIDSAEFTDTLVIL
+7021 HAVDSAEFTDTLVVV
-7036 HLTVNY
+7036 HLTLNY
-7042 SELTELTDTIGTGE
+7042 SEFTELMDTIGAGQ

-7070 DLMRES
+7070 DLMRQA
-7076 LQQEGTVTVVVSDTL
+7076 LQQEGTVTVVVTDTL

-7108 TTGIE
+7108 TTGIA
-7113 PVDAH
+7113 PVNAH
-7118 INVNVY
+7118 ISVNVY

-7145 DAVSRRLDSR
+7145 DAVSRKL
-7155 KGQTG
+7155 QTAN
-7160 QVTFDLEGLPA
+7160 TLTHSHTPTITLDLEGLPA

-7184 VIKKVVKR
+7184 IIKKVVKR